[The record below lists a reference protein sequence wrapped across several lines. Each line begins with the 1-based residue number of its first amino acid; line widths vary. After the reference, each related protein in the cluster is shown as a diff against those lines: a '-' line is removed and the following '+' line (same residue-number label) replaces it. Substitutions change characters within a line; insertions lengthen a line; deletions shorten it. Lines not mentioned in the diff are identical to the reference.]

1 MGSLV
6 RRISSEGS
14 AGYGVNILEVL
25 PPGQIRSGGSTVVA
39 IVGDFPWG
47 PVNVL
52 TEVNTAG
59 EFFATFCP
67 PAFSAAGTYAAMDAF
82 LNKAFPAGMQICR
95 IAPTSVVAA
104 TAAKTYNDGAGTPA
118 SSTTVTAKYPG
129 LLGSSISVAWSENAT
144 DATARDATVTIGT
157 TYSVTYPSVAT
168 IVSTALVVTDPGDP
182 FVTFSKHASGTLVPA
197 VAAASALTGG
207 ADGTAVAGDYVGSSS
222 SAVGIRLLYADAV
235 DPDVTFVASCPSGL
249 IASVNTGLEAFAAD
263 TNKGVVVLSVP
274 ASQTEAQA
282 KAYVVDYRDDRIV
295 YPWPRVK
302 TTDFYD
308 TTAPVIT
315 VDPCSFMAALIA
327 ATDPWLSPGGPRQS
341 RGPLV
346 GITGLEN
353 ASISTSGYDALS
365 AAGVC
370 SIAMF
375 GGSAIVRKA
384 VTTSTTSGLEKIRRR
399 RTADYLEKA
408 IATRLQ
414 EYVET
419 PLDLDLTTQALGPNT
434 GAEIGEVSAYLANE
448 KFKGHIKDY
457 AVDPWGSATAL
468 DLAAGIWT
476 IAIAVTTYSDQDTII
491 LRFNVGDG
499 VVTSSSS

>member
-25 PPGQIRSGGSTVVA
+25 PPGQIRSGGSVVVG

-67 PAFSAAGTYAAMDAF
+67 PAFGAAGTYAAMDAF

-95 IAPTSVVAA
+95 IVPTSVAQA
-104 TAAKTYNDGAGTPA
+104 TAAKTYDDASAGD
-118 SSTTVTAKYPG
+118 SVTVTAKYPG
-129 LLGSSISVAWSENAT
+129 LLGNSISVAWTANAD

-157 TYSVTYPSVAT
+157 TYSVTYEAVAT

-182 FVTFSKHASGTLVPA
+182 YVTFSKASGATLVPA
-197 VAAASALTGG
+197 AAAAAALTGG

-222 SAVGIRLLYADAV
+222 SAVGIRLFYADSV
-235 DPDVTFVASCPSGL
+235 EPDVLFVASCPSGL
-249 IASVNTGLEAFAAD
+249 INSVNTGLEAFVAD
-263 TNKGVVVLSVP
+263 TDKGVVVLSTP
-274 ASQTEAQA
+274 ASQTEAQI
-282 KAYVVDYRDDRIV
+282 KAYAADYRDDRIV
-295 YPWPRVK
+295 LVYPRVK

-308 TTAPVIT
+308 TTAPTIT
-315 VDPCSFMAALIA
+315 VDPNSFMAALIA
-327 ATDPWLSPGGPRQS
+327 ATDPWISPGGPRAS
-341 RGPLV
+341 RGPLA

-353 ASISTSGYDALS
+353 ASISTGGYDTLTDYGIS
-365 AAGVC
+365 A
-370 SIAMF
+370 IAMF
-375 GGSAIVRKA
+375 GGSAIVRGG
-384 VTTSTTSGLEKIRRR
+384 VTTSLTSGLEKIRRR

-408 IATRLQ
+408 IANRLQ

-419 PLDLDLTTQALGPNT
+419 PFDGDLDAQSLGPNT
-434 GAEIGEVSAYLANE
+434 AAEIGEINTFLGNE
-448 KFKGHIKDY
+448 KFKGHIKDFT
-457 AVDPWGSATAL
+457 VDPWGAATAP
-468 DLAAGIWT
+468 DLAAGTWT
-476 IAIAVTTYSDQDTII
+476 IQIAVTTYSDQDQII

>member
-25 PPGQIRSGGSTVVA
+25 PPGQIRSGGSVVVG

-67 PAFSAAGTYAAMDAF
+67 PAFNAAGTYAAMDAF

-95 IAPTSVVAA
+95 IVPTSVAQA
-104 TAAKTYNDGAGTPA
+104 TASKTYQDNDPA
-118 SSTTVTAKYPG
+118 DSVTVTAKYPG
-129 LLGSSISVAWSENAT
+129 ALGNSISVAWAANAD

-168 IVSTALVVTDPGDP
+168 MSGSTLVVTDPGDP
-182 FVTFSKHASGTLVPA
+182 YVTFTKHASGDEVP
-197 VAAASALTGG
+197 AAASAVALTGG

-222 SAVGIRLLYADAV
+222 SAVGIRLFYADSV
-235 DPDVTFVASCPSGL
+235 EPDVLFVASCPSGL
-249 IASVNTGLEAFAAD
+249 IASVNTGLEAYAAD
-263 TNKGVVVLSVP
+263 TDKGVVVLSTP
-274 ASQTEAQA
+274 ASQSEATA
-282 KAYVVDYRDDRIV
+282 KTYVADYRDDRIM
-295 YPWPRVK
+295 YAYPRVK

-308 TTAPVIT
+308 TTAPTIT
-315 VDPCSFMAALIA
+315 VDPNSFMAALIA
-327 ATDPWLSPGGPRQS
+327 ATDPWISPGGPRAS
-341 RGPLV
+341 RAPLA

-353 ASISTSGYDALS
+353 ASISTGGYDTLTDYGIS
-365 AAGVC
+365 A
-370 SIAMF
+370 IAMF
-375 GGSAIVRKA
+375 GGSAIVRGA
-384 VTTSTTSGLEKIRRR
+384 VTTSLTSGLEKIRRR

-408 IATRLQ
+408 IANRLQ

-419 PLDLDLTTQALGPNT
+419 PLDLDLTTQSLGPNT
-434 GAEIGEVSAYLANE
+434 AAEIGEITAFLANE
-448 KFKGHIKDY
+448 KLKQHIKDY

-476 IAIAVTTYSDQDTII
+476 IAIAVTTYSDQDQII